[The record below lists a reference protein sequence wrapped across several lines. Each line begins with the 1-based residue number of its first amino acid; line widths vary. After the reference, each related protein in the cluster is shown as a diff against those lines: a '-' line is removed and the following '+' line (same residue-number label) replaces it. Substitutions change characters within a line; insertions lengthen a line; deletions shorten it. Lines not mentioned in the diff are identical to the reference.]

1 MDVDKKEQ
9 LAIERMESLKQAIA
23 DSLNL
28 LESKNAAMRWACE
41 SMEWDD
47 EVCYQ
52 VEKAS
57 IELGYALATLH
68 NWFKD

>member
-1 MDVDKKEQ
+1 MDIEKKEQ
-9 LAIERMESLKQAIA
+9 LAIERMEALKQTIA

-28 LESKNAAMRWACE
+28 LEARNEAMRWACE
-41 SMEWDD
+41 SMEWND

-57 IELGYALATLH
+57 TELGYALASLH